1 MNCMWFYLGIKNI
14 MSILKRLFNVVYVS
28 ENDTQIILRGV
39 RTITLAQDIMGVWS
53 TSKIESHM
61 FTKFRSSEISF
72 PKFFAPDFHYMLAAI
87 RDKYRYRRTSKS
99 VINRALEEL
108 EQFTWLSKLTQPV
121 SKILDRTKLSLF
133 KLTPLKHQLEF
144 FDIYEDRVQRYG
156 LTGYLLSASAGSGK
170 TLAGL
175 MLAEMLKSDLVVLVV
190 PKNSVH
196 KVWSRHL
203 SEEYKVPQEHWIVSD
218 GKPYK
223 KERFIITHYEA
234 LDKALHEI
242 KHVTHGNTTIILD
255 ESHNMN
261 EAESL
266 RTQLFIDLCRT
277 TKSKNVLWSS
287 GTPIK
292 ALGYES
298 IPLLRTID
306 PLFTPDVEERYK
318 KIFGRNAKR
327 ALDILRNR
335 MGMISFKVEK
345 SEIVDN
351 KPTSRIIKVKIPNG
365 DDYTLES
372 VRREMSAFITQR
384 LKYYKDNFKKYES
397 IYNEGISEFKSTLQT
412 KEEKNDLAV
421 YQTYIKTIRSGYD
434 PRTMQT
440 EVKYCN
446 IYEQRNIIPALPIAL
461 RADFKNARSVVK
473 YTDLKVL
480 GEALGGILGRKR
492 AKCHVDMVPY
502 MTLPEIIEG
511 AAKKTVIFTSY
522 VEVVKA
528 IDESLKKERL
538 KPVLVYGD
546 TTSNL
551 SGLVTKFEKD
561 DDANPLI
568 ATYQSLST
576 AVPLIVAN
584 VAVFTNN
591 PFRDHE
597 LTQAKARVDRLGQD
611 TPVEFV
617 HIELDTGDKPNV
629 STRSRDILE
638 WSREQITQI
647 LGKSYSDDIIGSAIT
662 TESIDDE
669 ILSDYGSVS
678 IATEYYS
685 DCGCE
690 DIEVAEELPDDV
702 NTDIVL

>member
-1 MNCMWFYLGIKNI
+1 
-14 MSILKRLFNVVYVS
+14 MSIIKQLFNVIHVI
-28 ENDTQIILRGV
+28 ENETSITLRGIRV
-39 RTITLAQDIMGVWS
+39 SVLAQDIMGVWS
-53 TSKIESHM
+53 TSRIEQYM
-61 FTKFRSSEISF
+61 FLKFRSSEISF
-72 PKFFAPDFHYMLAAI
+72 QKFFAPDFHYILQVI
-87 RDKYRYRRTSKS
+87 RDKYKYRKTSKS
-99 VINRALEEL
+99 VIDKTLREL
-108 EQFTWLSKLTQPV
+108 EQFTWLKRLTEPTD
-121 SKILDRTKLSLF
+121 KILDRSKLNLF
-133 KLTPLKHQLEF
+133 KLTPLKHQSEF
-144 FDIYEDRVQRYG
+144 FDIYEDRVQKYG

-170 TLAGL
+170 TMSAL
-175 MLAEMLKSDLVVLVV
+175 MLSEMLKADLVVMVV

-203 SEEYKVPQEHWIVSD
+203 SEEYKVPQEHWIVGD

-234 LDKALHEI
+234 LDKALVEI
-242 KHVTHGNTTIILD
+242 KHITSGNTVIILD

-266 RTQLFIDLCRT
+266 RTQQFIELCRV

-306 PLFTPDVEERYK
+306 PLFTSDVEERYK

-335 MGMISFKVEK
+335 MGMISFRVEK
-345 SEIVDN
+345 SEVVDN
-351 KPTSRIIKVKIPNG
+351 KPTSRTIKVKIPNG
-365 DDYTLES
+365 NDYTLEA
-372 VRREMSAFITQR
+372 VRREMSTFITTR
-384 LKYYKDNFKKYES
+384 LKHYKDNFKKYES
-397 IYNEGISEFKSTLQT
+397 VYNEGISEFNKTLET
-412 KEEKNDLAV
+412 KEEKEDFAT
-421 YQTYIKTIRSGYD
+421 YKTYISTIRSGYD

-446 IYEQRNIIPALPIAL
+446 AYEQRNIIPTLPQAL
-461 RADFKNARSVVK
+461 RAEFKNARSVVK
-473 YTDLKVL
+473 YADLKVL
-480 GEALGGILGRKR
+480 GEALGGILGKKR

-502 MTLPEIIEG
+502 MTLPEIVEG

-528 IDESLKKERL
+528 VDEFLKKEKL
-538 KPVLVYGD
+538 KPILVYGD
-546 TTSNL
+546 TTHDL

-561 DDANPLI
+561 DEANPLV

-617 HIELDTGDKPNV
+617 HIELDTGDQPNV

-638 WSREQITQI
+638 WSRDQITQI
-647 LGKSYSDDIIGSAIT
+647 LGKSYSDDVISSMVS

-669 ILSDYGSVS
+669 IHSDSES
-678 IATEYYS
+678 FTMEYFS

-690 DIEVAEELPDDV
+690 DMNVFETNELPEDI
-702 NTDIVL
+702 NIDIV